1 MPPFLLVRFVC
12 RRWRTG
18 RAAGFGLAM
27 PSTTRS
33 RSSRYPVR
41 PDRVSHV
48 MIALLSLVRPC
59 TISMMMMVVGKP
71 CRADVPFGGED
82 VHEAADPSPTDFFF
96 LWGAFVLRCG
106 AFAKEKGA
114 PRTFSGNIKRKWR
127 ASHFFRIP
135 FCSDGNLKEKRTRR
149 TFWTDSFLI
158 RTVPWRRVVPD
169 RSVGTAGSKIVRCN
183 VPGQKRWER
192 RRP

>member
-1 MPPFLLVRFVC
+1 MHYIDDDDGSWKAVPSGRSI
-12 RRWRTG
+12 RRRRRPRSG
-18 RAAGFGLAM
+18 R
-27 PSTTRS
+27 PI
-33 RSSRYPVR
+33 
-41 PDRVSHV
+41 PDRF
-48 MIALLSLVRPC
+48 LLSLGR
-59 TISMMMMVVGKP
+59 
-71 CRADVPFGGED
+71 
-82 VHEAADPSPTDFFF
+82 FF
-96 LWGAFVLRCG
+96 LRCG

-183 VPGQKRWER
+183 VPGPKRWER